1 MGYPQIEHHG
11 AKDGVTGSCHQLDM
25 NATTSLLVDC
35 GLFQGDD
42 ASIPSGEGGSRLLID
57 FPLDSIKALVV
68 THVHIDHVGRI
79 PYLLAAG
86 FAGPILCSEASA
98 KLLPIVLEDAFKLSF
113 SRDQQRI
120 ERYIDIVESRL
131 VALPYQHWFTL
142 VDTDELNARIRLQRA
157 GHIIGSAYVEI
168 DLNYPQ
174 AGESKR
180 IVFSGDLGAPHAP
193 FLMPPQPPERADI
206 LVLESTYGD
215 RLHED
220 RQTRRQRL
228 EAVIEQA
235 LQDQGT
241 VLIPAFSIG
250 RTQELLYELEEIIH
264 TRSVGASTLANTPPS
279 ETVPASSASVGASL
293 LANSSTDRPPLAT
306 EMSATPIP
314 PLSTEE
320 RAAPIL
326 PLPSE
331 KRANSDHLPLPSGE
345 RAGVRGRGTM
355 PENEITA
362 ESAEVRGETAGD
374 TPATNWPELPIIL
387 DSPLASR
394 FTAAYRELKPFW
406 NQEAR
411 DRVQS
416 GRRPLS
422 FEQLITIDSHSD
434 HQRIVNHLT
443 QTARPAIVIA
453 GGGMCSGGRIVNY
466 LKAMLGDKRHNVLFV
481 GYQAKG
487 TPGHAIQTY
496 GPKGGYV
503 NLDGE
508 RFDIRAGISSIGG
521 YSAHADQNGLVDF
534 VTGMQQWPTEIR
546 VVHGEQEAKQILA
559 DRLYAEYEQRN
570 RPPLEIVSAG

>member
-42 ASIPSGEGGSRLLID
+42 ASIPSGEGGSRLPID
-57 FPLDSIKALVV
+57 FPLDTIKALVV

-142 VDTDELNARIRLQRA
+142 VDTEELNARIRLQRA

-168 DLNYPQ
+168 DLDYPQ

-193 FLMPPQPPERADI
+193 FLMPPQSPERADI

-228 EAVIEQA
+228 EALIEQA

-264 TRSVGASTLANTPPS
+264 TRSVGASSLANMLPS
-279 ETVPASSASVGASL
+279 ETVPAPVGASS
-293 LANSSTDRPPLAT
+293 LANSNTDRPA
-306 EMSATPIP
+306 
-314 PLSTEE
+314 
-320 RAAPIL
+320 
-326 PLPSE
+326 LPSE
-331 KRANSDHLPLPSGE
+331 E
-345 RAGVRGRGTM
+345 RAGVRETIPENGITSERAGLRSKETSLAISSDAEQPPLPPAGEGRGEGQKSAQNEA
-355 PENEITA
+355 PLAENHSPDQST
-362 ESAEVRGETAGD
+362 
-374 TPATNWPELPIIL
+374 TNWPELPIIL

-416 GRRPLS
+416 GRRPLA

-521 YSAHADQNGLVDF
+521 YSAHADQKGLMEF

-546 VVHGEQEAKQILA
+546 VVHGEQKAKQALA
-559 DRLYAEYEQRN
+559 DVLRVQYAARE
-570 RPPLEIVSAG
+570 VSIQTEPTN